1 VPADVIQLVV
11 DHYLISLDSS
21 FTQVW
26 KTLLSITALFE
37 MIRGEIGPICDN
49 TPEVVCKLMKEDK
62 TSFTQPLLI
71 EVPVPSQAIEG

>member
-37 MIRGEIGPICDN
+37 MIRGEIGPN
-49 TPEVVCKLMKEDK
+49 
-62 TSFTQPLLI
+62 
-71 EVPVPSQAIEG
+71 